1 MTVRINGERHVDA
14 PRERVYAAL
23 TDPKVVMATVPLVER
38 YEVKDADHWDV
49 VVKVPMPLA
58 PALTLSFEVVEKR
71 PPEHA
76 KLRSSG
82 GGMIGGAD
90 VVSTFDLTEQAGG
103 TLVRFHAELT
113 VRGALSG
120 LERMLEPVAKRQSEK
135 TLDAIEQ
142 HAGRSSS

>member
-1 MTVRINGERHVDA
+1 VSVRINGERHIDA

-23 TDPKVVMATVPLVER
+23 TDPAVVMKTVPLVER

-58 PALTLSFEVVEKR
+58 PALKLSFEVLERR

-76 KLRSSG
+76 KLAAGG
-82 GGMIGGAD
+82 GGMVGGAD
-90 VVSTFDLTEQAGG
+90 VVSTFDLVEQAGG
-103 TLVRFHAELT
+103 TLVRFHAEISF
-113 VRGALSG
+113 RGALSG
-120 LERMLEPVAKRQSEK
+120 LEKMLEPVAHRQTEK

-142 HAGRSSS
+142 RSRAGN

>member
-1 MTVRINGERHVDA
+1 MSVRINGERHIEA
-14 PRERVYAAL
+14 PREQVYAAL
-23 TDPKVVMATVPLVER
+23 TDPAVVMKTVPLVER
-38 YEVKDADHWDV
+38 YDVKDADHWDV

-58 PALTLSFEVVEKR
+58 PTLTLSFEVVEKR

-76 KLRSSG
+76 KLRSHG

-103 TLVRFHAELT
+103 TLLRFHAEISF
-113 VRGALSG
+113 RGALSG

-142 HAGRSSS
+142 RAGGS